1 MISKPIS
8 VVIPVFREA
17 AGWLGDRSSNRLLL
31 TEHDFE
37 PCFSP
42 DDAAALGYVHRRY
55 WFLVSPDSIRPDC
68 RGKGELDDP
77 VTYRPPD
84 D

>member
-1 MISKPIS
+1 
-8 VVIPVFREA
+8 
-17 AGWLGDRSSNRLLL
+17 
-31 TEHDFE
+31 
-37 PCFSP
+37 
-42 DDAAALGYVHRRY
+42 LGYVHRRY

-77 VTYRPPD
+77 VTYLPPD